1 MIHDI
6 TESKIVKVE
15 QRKWRVI
22 EVTKFNFGK
31 IKLTAILAEE
41 SIFAAKYLHSLN
53 PVDIFN
59 WLLLYEKS
67 TEVQWYF
74 TF

>member
-41 SIFAAKYLHSLN
+41 SIKA
-53 PVDIFN
+53 
-59 WLLLYEKS
+59 
-67 TEVQWYF
+67 
-74 TF
+74 